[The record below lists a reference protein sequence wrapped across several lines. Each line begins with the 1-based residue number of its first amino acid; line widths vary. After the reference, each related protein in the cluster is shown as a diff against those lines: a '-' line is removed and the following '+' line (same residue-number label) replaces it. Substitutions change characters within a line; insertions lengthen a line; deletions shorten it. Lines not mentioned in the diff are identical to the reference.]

1 MPPERDHADM
11 YLGRGRQLHRTVKK
25 RLEAANCLAL
35 SKRMAGGKEL
45 KQEDYS
51 LPNSSLKLDGTAEG
65 LKYHSEFIL
74 IAAPEQGSS
83 HEMDA
88 L

>member
-1 MPPERDHADM
+1 
-11 YLGRGRQLHRTVKK
+11 
-25 RLEAANCLAL
+25 
-35 SKRMAGGKEL
+35 MAGGKEL
-45 KQEDYS
+45 KQEEYS
-51 LPNSSLKLDGTAEG
+51 MLNSSLKLDGTAEG

-74 IAAPEQGSS
+74 ITAPEQGSS